1 MFSKTKI
8 ALSAALVLSTAFT
21 ASAATK
27 ARLTRVHG
35 PAIYDMVPDLSAPS
49 GTPARD
55 YVTDPIMVPERSPHR
70 TAG

>member
-1 MFSKTKI
+1 MFSKTKMV
-8 ALSAALVLSTAFT
+8 LSAALVLSTALT

-27 ARLTRVHG
+27 VASPNVHG
-35 PAIYDMVPDLSAPS
+35 PAIYDMVPDLSGPS
-49 GTPARD
+49 DPPVRD